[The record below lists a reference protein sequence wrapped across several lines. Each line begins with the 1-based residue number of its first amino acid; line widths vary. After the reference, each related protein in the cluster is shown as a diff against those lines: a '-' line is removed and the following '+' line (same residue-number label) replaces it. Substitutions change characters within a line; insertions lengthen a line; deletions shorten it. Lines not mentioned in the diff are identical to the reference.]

1 MSELLDFTSRSVKKT
16 STTLAFLLSSALA
29 AGATRITPLH
39 PETVEQAIVEAH
51 RAGEHRVVIPPGT
64 YRLSPHG
71 RPVHLEFQDI
81 SDLTIDAVGVQF
93 LFTDQT
99 SGGIAFRDCRNVRFS
114 GATIRYQ
121 TPPFTQAV
129 VESTD
134 RGGASYVVRI
144 EKGYPTNLDDPRYFP
159 TQPIGYLFDP
169 QTRWWKPGA
178 YDLYGTGIKR
188 LGPDRFRV
196 DWNRSQPAAS
206 GDLVAFRGSGPHN
219 ITLVNCTRMQL
230 TGLTIY
236 NAGAFALLESQG
248 DGDNRYTVAVKRG
261 PRPSGASTDP
271 LLSSTADA
279 FHSVEMRRG
288 PTLEHCE
295 FESMGDDGIAI
306 HGIYSFV
313 FEARGNRL
321 VVNHNSFRR
330 GDPLRLLDPQGR
342 PVSEAVVE
350 SVRPLDNF
358 TNARKSRRTT
368 LSDNTAG
375 PFFEITLDRPLAAD
389 FDYLASNPAANGSG
403 YVLRGNTIRNHRARG
418 MLLKADRGLIE
429 DNTIDGSTMG
439 GIVLTPEFWWNEASY
454 SRNVTIR
461 HNTIRHTAY
470 APDQLG
476 GVVIAAIDSAPLSGY
491 GHQHIVLENN
501 RFENINGVNLL
512 ITSATDVLVKE
523 NVFIHAQHART
534 SVAGASWGEYAGALI
549 FVTEADPV
557 RFENNVAEDLGPFQQ
572 DLIHTTPSGRIEGA
586 GPGIRIGK

>member
-1 MSELLDFTSRSVKKT
+1 
-16 STTLAFLLSSALA
+16 
-29 AGATRITPLH
+29 
-39 PETVEQAIVEAH
+39 
-51 RAGEHRVVIPPGT
+51 
-64 YRLSPHG
+64 
-71 RPVHLEFQDI
+71 
-81 SDLTIDAVGVQF
+81 
-93 LFTDQT
+93 
-99 SGGIAFRDCRNVRFS
+99 
-114 GATIRYQ
+114 
-121 TPPFTQAV
+121 
-129 VESTD
+129 
-134 RGGASYVVRI
+134 
-144 EKGYPTNLDDPRYFP
+144 
-159 TQPIGYLFDP
+159 
-169 QTRWWKPGA
+169 
-178 YDLYGTGIKR
+178 
-188 LGPDRFRV
+188 
-196 DWNRSQPAAS
+196 
-206 GDLVAFRGSGPHN
+206 
-219 ITLVNCTRMQL
+219 MQL
-230 TGLTIY
+230 TDLTIY
-236 NAGAFALLESQG
+236 NAGAFALWESQG

-279 FHSVEMRRG
+279 FHSVEMRIG

-313 FEARGNRL
+313 FEARGHRL

-330 GDPLRLLDPQGR
+330 GDPLRLLDPHGR

-358 TNARKSRRTT
+358 TTTRQSRRTT
-368 LSDNTAG
+368 LSDNTVG

-403 YVLRGNTIRNHRARG
+403 YVLRGNRIRNHRARG

-454 SRNVTIR
+454 SRNVTIH

-476 GVVIAAIDSAPLSGY
+476 GVVIAAIESAPLSGY

-512 ITSATDVLVKE
+512 ITSATDVLVKD
-523 NVFIHAQHART
+523 NVFIHAQYART
-534 SVAGASWGEYAGALI
+534 SVAGANWGEYAGALI
-549 FVTEADPV
+549 FVTEADPI
-557 RFENNVAEDLGPFQQ
+557 RLENNVAEDLGPFHQE
-572 DLIHTTPSGRIEGA
+572 LIHTTPSGRIEGA
-586 GPGIRIGK
+586 ATGIRIRK

>member
-1 MSELLDFTSRSVKKT
+1 MSELLDFTSRSGKT
-16 STTLAFLLSSALA
+16 TGTALAFLIFPALA
-29 AGATRITPLH
+29 LGATRITPLH
-39 PETVEQAIVEAH
+39 PETVQQAILEAH
-51 RAGEHRVVIPPGT
+51 RAGEHRIVIPPGT

-71 RPVHLEFQDI
+71 RAAHLQFQGI
-81 SDLTIDAVGVQF
+81 SDLAIQAVGVQF
-93 LFTDQT
+93 VFTDQT
-99 SGGIAFRDCRNVRFS
+99 RRGIDFRDCRNVQLS
-114 GATIRYQ
+114 GATIRYE

-134 RGGASYVVRI
+134 RGGASYIVQI
-144 EKGYPTNLDDPRYFP
+144 EIGYPTNLDDPKYFP
-159 TQPIGYLFDP
+159 TLPIGYLFDS

-188 LGPDRFRV
+188 LGPDRFQV

-219 ITLVNCTRMQL
+219 ITLVNCSRMQL
-230 TGLTIY
+230 NNVTIY

-248 DGDNRYTVAVKRG
+248 DGDNRYAIAVKRG
-261 PRPSGASTDP
+261 SRPRSARTDP

-295 FESMGDDGIAI
+295 FESMGDDAIAI
-306 HGIYSFV
+306 HGTYSFV
-313 FEARGNRL
+313 FEARANRL
-321 VVNHNSFRR
+321 VINHSGFRQ
-330 GDPLRLLDPQGR
+330 GDPLRLFDRNGR
-342 PVSEAVVE
+342 PAGEAVVE
-350 SVRPLDNF
+350 SIRSLDSF
-358 TNARKSRRTT
+358 TSTRKSNRAT
-368 LSDNTAG
+368 LSDTTTG

-439 GIVLTPEFWWNEASY
+439 GIVLTPEFWWNEACY
-454 SRNVTIR
+454 SRNVTIH
-461 HNTIRHTAY
+461 HNTIRHVAY

-476 GVVIAAIDSAPLSGY
+476 GVVIAAIEGAPLSGY
-491 GHQHIVLENN
+491 GHQHIVLEDN

-512 ITSATDVLVKE
+512 ITSAAVVLVKD
-523 NVFIHAQHART
+523 NVFIHAQYAQA
-534 SVAGASWGEYAGALI
+534 SVAGASWGEDAGALI
-549 FVTEADPV
+549 FVTEAQPV
-557 RFENNVAEDLGPFQQ
+557 RFENNVAEDLGPFQKE
-572 DLIHTTPSGRIEGA
+572 LIHTAPGGRIEGT
-586 GPGIRIGK
+586 GPGIRITK